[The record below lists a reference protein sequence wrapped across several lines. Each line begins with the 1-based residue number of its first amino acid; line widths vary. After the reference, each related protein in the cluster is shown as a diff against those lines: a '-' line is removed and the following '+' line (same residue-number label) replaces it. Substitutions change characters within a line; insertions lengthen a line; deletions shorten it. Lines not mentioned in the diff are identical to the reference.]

1 VSSVNGWRVRDE
13 KRLIG
18 FAQVLPG
25 VPLVAYGLAGSELEL
40 RTTLLLMAT
49 VVSVL
54 GLARVGL
61 TALRLARGLEPAP
74 DSVVLVSWLHV
85 LARTVLPLLALYLGV
100 AVWGTLGSGDPRTL
114 LGFLG
119 LFMVFD
125 GAINLG
131 QAAIVAD
138 WERRNP
144 ARLIRANHLLYLA
157 Q

>member
-1 VSSVNGWRVRDE
+1 MVIASR
-13 KRLIG
+13 
-18 FAQVLPG
+18 P
-25 VPLVAYGLAGSELEL
+25 Y
-40 RTTLLLMAT
+40 
-49 VVSVL
+49 
-54 GLARVGL
+54 
-61 TALRLARGLEPAP
+61 
-74 DSVVLVSWLHV
+74 V
-85 LARTVLPLLALYLGV
+85 LARTVLPLLALYVGV
-100 AVWGTLGSGDPRTL
+100 ALWGTLGSADPRTL

>member
-1 VSSVNGWRVRDE
+1 MV
-13 KRLIG
+13 
-18 FAQVLPG
+18 
-25 VPLVAYGLAGSELEL
+25 
-40 RTTLLLMAT
+40 
-49 VVSVL
+49 
-54 GLARVGL
+54 RVGL
-61 TALRLARGLEPAP
+61 TAWRLARGPAP
-74 DSVVLVSWLHV
+74 VPDGVVIVSRWYVLVR
-85 LARTVLPLLALYLGV
+85 AVLPLLALYV
-100 AVWGTLGSGDPRTL
+100 AVAIWGALGSADPRTL

-131 QAAIVAD
+131 QAAIVSD